1 MATTATWFTLAGFIL
16 LVLGLVLR
24 TVVMMRSSDATSSAG
39 RVLYGQALLLQ
50 YRRLYPQSPLPRLA
64 RSLIL
69 SGVLVLLAGIGLE
82 ISR

>member
-1 MATTATWFTLAGFIL
+1 MISTRDRIVGVPDMATTATWFTLAGFIL

-39 RVLYGQALLLQ
+39 RVLYGQAL
-50 YRRLYPQSPLPRLA
+50 PRLA